1 MSGSANP
8 TNDVTPESL
17 LEGSSSHTLYS
28 RRRLPGQEVHAST
41 TVFAVHF
48 LLFLSYLVWMVDER
62 ARTFRYPAIGIAI
75 LLFISLLVAGPI
87 IIVFWEKSL
96 HQLDQDLVNSVE
108 LGQETR
114 RSIRQLQNFDRWK
127 FLFSVLLIAFLTLI
141 FFRSPNWLRHVGVP
155 TKGPTFFYW
164 YALMIVTG
172 YMAGH
177 FFWVTIKTIRLSIRL
192 ANGNRTYFPF
202 AGTTSQLSTPL
213 MHFCF
218 MTSFLAGLSNAI
230 VLPAAVAT
238 AIYSSGAARV
248 VAVLLISAVII
259 FDALILGLPAAFLSR
274 RVDKLRREYLDG
286 LSEYIDVASA
296 PFVQSQVEVDEST
309 FHRLQGLLEMRRHVV
324 NHAVPESSVEMIKR
338 IPTAIFIPVSTSIAA
353 WVTIIHH

>member
-1 MSGSANP
+1 MTGSANP
-8 TNDVTPESL
+8 TNIAASESL
-17 LEGSSSHTLYS
+17 LEGAQSHTIYS
-28 RRRLPGQEVHAST
+28 RRRRPGQEVHAST
-41 TVFAVHF
+41 TVFALHF
-48 LLFLSYLVWMVDER
+48 LLFLSYLAWMIDER

-75 LLFISLLVAGPI
+75 LLFLSLLVAGPF

-96 HQLDQDLVNSVE
+96 HQLDQDLVHSVE
-108 LGQETR
+108 LSQETR
-114 RSIRQLQNFDRWK
+114 MSIRQLQNFDRWK
-127 FLFSVLLIAFLTLI
+127 FLFSVLLTAFLTLI

-155 TKGPTFFYW
+155 TKGPTFYYW

-192 ANGNRTYFPF
+192 ASGNKTYFPF

-286 LSEYIDVASA
+286 LSEYIDHAST
-296 PFVQSQVEVDEST
+296 PFMLAEIDVDEST

>member
-1 MSGSANP
+1 
-8 TNDVTPESL
+8 
-17 LEGSSSHTLYS
+17 
-28 RRRLPGQEVHAST
+28 
-41 TVFAVHF
+41 
-48 LLFLSYLVWMVDER
+48 MVDER
-62 ARTFRYPAIGIAI
+62 ARTFRYPAIGISI
-75 LLFISLLVAGPI
+75 LLFLSLLIAGPI
-87 IIVFWEKSL
+87 IIVVWEKSL
-96 HQLDQDLVNSVE
+96 HQLDQDLVHSVE
-108 LGQETR
+108 LGPESR
-114 RSIRQLQNFDRWK
+114 GSIRQLQNFDHWK

-164 YALMIVTG
+164 YALMVVTG

-177 FFWVTIKTIRLSIRL
+177 FFWVAIKTIRLSIRL
-192 ANGNRTYFPF
+192 ANGNKTYFPF
-202 AGTTSQLSTPL
+202 AGTTSQLSKAL
-213 MHFCF
+213 LHFCF
-218 MTSFLAGLSNAI
+218 MSSFLAGLSNAI

-248 VAVLLISAVII
+248 VAVLLISAVIV
-259 FDALILGLPAAFLSR
+259 FDALILGLPAAVLSR
-274 RVDKLRREYLDG
+274 RVDHLRREYLDG
-286 LSEYIDVASA
+286 LSEFIDRASA
-296 PFVQSQVEVDEST
+296 PFMLSEVDVDEST